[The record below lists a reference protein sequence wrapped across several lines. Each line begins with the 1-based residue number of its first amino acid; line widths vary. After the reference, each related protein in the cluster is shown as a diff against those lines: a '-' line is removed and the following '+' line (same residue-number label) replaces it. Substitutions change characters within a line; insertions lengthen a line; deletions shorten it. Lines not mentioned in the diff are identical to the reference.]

1 MALVWRG
8 SSARCVARTRPGTLG
23 SFEYLLNVVSIVGWT
38 LNGLTRICH
47 GKLPFCMLYSSQA
60 PPLQE
65 GLCTR
70 CHLCQDSPFLGIDP
84 EKTVI
89 WKDKCT
95 RMFIA
100 AVFTI
105 SKTWKKPKCLLT
117 DKQIKDVVCRHT
129 HTGIYS
135 DHKREQYNTIC
146 SNMNGPRMII
156 RSEVRQKKINI
167 IWYYLFTESKKKLIE
182 MDVITKQK

>member
-1 MALVWRG
+1 MDSG
-8 SSARCVARTRPGTLG
+8 
-23 SFEYLLNVVSIVGWT
+23 
-38 LNGLTRICH
+38 NGLTSYLPWQTTLLHALQQLLLHLYRRI
-47 GKLPFCMLYSSQA
+47 FV
-60 PPLQE
+60 
-65 GLCTR
+65 
-70 CHLCQDSPFLGIDP
+70 QDAIYAKTVFPFLGIDP

-95 RMFIA
+95 KMFIA
-100 AVFTI
+100 AHII

-117 DKQIKDVVCRHT
+117 DKIDKYVVCVHTHT

-156 RSEVRQKKINI
+156 LSEVR
-167 IWYYLFTESKKKLIE
+167 
-182 MDVITKQK
+182 